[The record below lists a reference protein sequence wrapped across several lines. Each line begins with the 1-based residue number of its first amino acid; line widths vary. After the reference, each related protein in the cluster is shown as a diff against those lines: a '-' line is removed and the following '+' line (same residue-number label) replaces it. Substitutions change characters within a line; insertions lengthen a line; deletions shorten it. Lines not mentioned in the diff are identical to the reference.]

1 MTTKNRLF
9 FYSIACLLVCVLLTP
24 YHSLASRIDSLQN
37 VLTTKSIPDSTRV
50 NLYVAIAWE
59 YKNKSLNID
68 SIEAYANKGIALAS
82 KIKYPIGTARCH
94 IMLGTA
100 LLLNDDYDRGTAY
113 LNDALSYFEKQP
125 DSKELNEILHNLGLS
140 YYKQTKLDLAIQ
152 YFERSKKVAKNIST
166 PSRLARA
173 HFYLAD
179 IHNEQG
185 NYINALEEYLHALEL
200 YEKGGKKN
208 QISNCLTNIATVHA
222 QLKDFKQA
230 QDFIKRSLTYSD
242 VVTNPEETYQNYAN
256 IGYVY
261 GLMKD
266 YPNAEHTYQQGYDLT
281 KTDGNEY
288 WNTVFLSNL
297 AEVYTSTGK
306 TNKAIAAYDEVLKR
320 NEKNQDVTFTLA
332 AQSGIG
338 KLLYSQGKKK
348 EAIAHLLEAYR
359 ITKENGL
366 KRLVM
371 ETAVDLAMYYEE
383 IGDYKQS
390 LIFHKIHN
398 LYSDSLFSESN
409 NKKLQQLQFN
419 YELEKKQRQIDNL
432 QKNKEIQTATA
443 TKQTIIST
451 SLLIGMLL
459 LSIIMLQVYR
469 SKLSERK
476 SKETL
481 QLQATKLEELN
492 QFKDK
497 IFSVLSHDLR
507 SPVNSFTAAVHML
520 NEKEITPEEYE
531 IMKPEINSR
540 VNALNLL
547 LDNVLFWAK
556 SHIQE
561 QKIAHIAKT
570 DLYELVLE
578 NINMLHDMAERK
590 CIHITNNVCAAT
602 YALCDAGQINI
613 VLRNILMNA
622 IKYTNAEGNITLQAH
637 ILKDTVA
644 ISVTDTGIGMT
655 ADVVENLFATQT
667 NKNTYG
673 TDGEKGIG
681 LGLILCHE
689 FVKANNG
696 TIEVTSIPGK
706 GSTFTLILPKA

>member
-1 MTTKNRLF
+1 MTIKNRLLLSAF
-9 FYSIACLLVCVLLTP
+9 ALWLVCVLFTP
-24 YHSLASRIDSLQN
+24 YRSLASRTDSLRK
-37 VLTTKSIPDSTRV
+37 VLTTKMLPDSSKV
-50 NLYVAIAWE
+50 NLFVAIAWE
-59 YKNKSLNID
+59 YKNKNLNID
-68 SIEAYANKGIALAS
+68 SIEAYANKGIELAS
-82 KIKYPIGTARCH
+82 KIKYPLGTARCH

-100 LLLNDDYDRGTAY
+100 LLLNEDYDRGTAY

-152 YFERSKKVAKNIST
+152 YFERSKKVAQNTNT

-173 HFYLAD
+173 HYYLAD

-230 QDFIKRSLTYSD
+230 QAFIKRSLTYSD

-266 YPNAEHTYQQGYDLT
+266 FPNAEHTYQQGYDLT

-297 AEVYTSTGK
+297 ADIYTSTGK

-320 NEKNQDVTFTLA
+320 NENDQDVNFTLSA
-332 AQSGIG
+332 HAGIG
-338 KLLYSQGKKK
+338 RLLHAQGKKK
-348 EAIAHLLEAYR
+348 EAIAHLLKAFNLS
-359 ITKENGL
+359 KENGL
-366 KRLVM
+366 KRTTM
-371 ETAVDLAMYYEE
+371 ELAVDLALYYEE
-383 IGDYKQS
+383 TGEYKQA
-390 LIFHKIHN
+390 LLFHKIHN
-398 LYSDSLFSESN
+398 TYNDSLFSENN

-481 QLQATKLEELN
+481 QLQATTLEELN

-531 IMKPEINSR
+531 IMKPEINSQ

-561 QKIAHIAKT
+561 QKVAHITKT
-570 DLYELVLE
+570 DLYELILNNIDMLQSMSE
-578 NINMLHDMAERK
+578 RKNITISNNIN
-590 CIHITNNVCAAT
+590 TNT
-602 YALCDAGQINI
+602 FALCDAGQINI
-613 VLRNILMNA
+613 VLRNLLMNA
-622 IKYTNAEGNITLQAH
+622 IKYTHSGGSISLNTYTI
-637 ILKDTVA
+637 KDIIA

-655 ADVVENLFATQT
+655 ADVVENLFATNA

-696 TIEVTSIPGK
+696 SIEVTSTPGK

>member
-1 MTTKNRLF
+1 MAIKNRLLLHAF
-9 FYSIACLLVCVLLTP
+9 VSWLVCVLFTP
-24 YHSLASRIDSLQN
+24 HQSLASRIDSLQN
-37 VLTTKSIPDSTRV
+37 VLATKTLPDSSKV
-50 NLYVAIAWE
+50 NIYVAIAWE
-59 YKNKSLNID
+59 YKNKNINID
-68 SIEAYANKGIALAS
+68 SIEAYSNRGIELAS
-82 KIKYPIGTARCH
+82 KIKYPLGTARCH

-100 LLLNDDYDRGTAY
+100 LLLNDDFDRGTSY

-152 YFERSKKVAKNIST
+152 YFERSKKVAKNTNT

-173 HFYLAD
+173 HYYLAD
-179 IHNEQG
+179 IHNDQG
-185 NYINALEEYLHALEL
+185 NYINALEEYLQALKL

-208 QISNCLTNIATVHA
+208 QIANCLTNIATVHA

-230 QDFIKRSLTYSD
+230 QAFINRSLTYSD
-242 VVTNPEETYQNYAN
+242 VVTNPEETYQNYSN

-261 GLMKD
+261 SLMKD
-266 YPNAEHTYQQGYDLT
+266 YPNAEFTYQQGYDLT

-288 WNTVFLSNL
+288 WNTVLLSNL

-306 TNKAIAAYDEVLKR
+306 TDRAIAAYNEVLKR
-320 NEKNQDVTFTLA
+320 NEKNQDITFTLSA
-332 AQSGIG
+332 HSGMG
-338 KLLYSQGKKK
+338 KLLYAQGKKK
-348 EAIAHLLEAYR
+348 EAIAHLLEAFR

-366 KRLVM
+366 KRLTM
-371 ETAVDLAMYYEE
+371 ETALDLANYYEE
-383 IGDYKQS
+383 SGDFKQA
-390 LIFHKIHN
+390 LVFHKIHN
-398 LYSDSLFSESN
+398 TYNDSLFSEST

-432 QKNKEIQTATA
+432 QKNKEIQSATA
-443 TKQTIIST
+443 TKQRVLST
-451 SLLIGMLL
+451 SLFIGLLL

-469 SKLSERK
+469 SKLSVRK

-492 QFKDK
+492 LFKDK

-507 SPVNSFTAAVHML
+507 SPVNSFTAAVQML
-520 NEKEITPEEYE
+520 NEKDITPEEYE
-531 IMKPEINSR
+531 IMKPEINSK
-540 VNALNLL
+540 VNALNLM

-561 QKIAHIAKT
+561 QKVAQIAQT
-570 DLYELVLE
+570 DICELATQ
-578 NINMLHDMAERK
+578 NINMLQSMSERK
-590 CIHITNNVCAAT
+590 NISITNNINTST

-613 VLRNILMNA
+613 VLRNLLMNA
-622 IKYTNAEGNITLQAH
+622 IKYTRPCGSISLHTNSI
-637 ILKDTVA
+637 KDTVA

-655 ADVVENLFATQT
+655 ADVVDNLFATQT
-667 NKNTYG
+667 NKNTFG

-696 TIEVTSIPGK
+696 SINVTSTPGE
-706 GSTFTLILPKA
+706 GSTFTLVLPKA